1 MSADRPVLEVR
12 DYTDAPRPL
21 PGRSSAPFVT
31 GLDRRFRPAA
41 PFGPR
46 SVGDADV
53 IASEQVGEGEPGGG
67 GPAADRAV
75 GDQPVVAGPGSG
87 EDPAQFGGGPE
98 WPPGVGPIAGRL

>member
-12 DYTDAPRPL
+12 NDMDASQPV
-21 PGRSSAPFVT
+21 PGRSSALFVT
-31 GLDRRFRPAA
+31 GLDGRPRPAA

-46 SVGDADV
+46 SVVDADV

-98 WPPGVGPIAGRL
+98 